1 MGESSSADQVYDN
14 EFCQLQ
20 FLQWD
25 WLLPFSC
32 ECTDANNHRRR
43 GDLRNRTTP
52 RTDRGVNRLG
62 LYFDSCTYCLFAIEQ
77 RTERFLNAGIDYYYS
92 VWVTNYARLWV
103 IDDLLINYYRHIST
117 ITIFCFYFSVVFKF
131 IVCLTFAVTNDDSC
145 KKRNDLFCFVWEN
158 NFASI
163 LVVCVCLFV
172 CVNSISN
179 GHTVGK
185 EGSW

>member
-1 MGESSSADQVYDN
+1 MGESSSADQVYDT
-14 EFCQLQ
+14 EFCQTQ

-32 ECTDANNHRRR
+32 ECWREQSSTTRGSPKPNDAADGPR
-43 GDLRNRTTP
+43 GESLGVIFWQLYVLFVCNRTKD
-52 RTDRGVNRLG
+52 RTVFERGNWL
-62 LYFDSCTYCLFAIEQ
+62 LLFCV
-77 RTERFLNAGIDYYYS
+77 R
-92 VWVTNYARLWV
+92 VTNYARLWV

-117 ITIFCFYFSVVFKF
+117 ITIFCFFFLL
-131 IVCLTFAVTNDDSC
+131 CLN
-145 KKRNDLFCFVWEN
+145 LLFVWRLLWQTMTAAKRETICS
-158 NFASI
+158 ASFEKTI
-163 LVVCVCLFV
+163 SRLFWLCVCLFV

>member
-1 MGESSSADQVYDN
+1 MGESSSADQVYDT
-14 EFCQLQ
+14 EFCQTQ
-20 FLQWD
+20 FLQD

-32 ECTDANNHRRR
+32 ECWRKSSTTRGSPKSNDAADGPR
-43 GDLRNRTTP
+43 GESL
-52 RTDRGVNRLG
+52 GVIFWQ
-62 LYFDSCTYCLFAIEQ
+62 LYVLFFAIEQ
-77 RTERFLNAGIDYYYS
+77 RTEWGLNAGIDYYYS

-117 ITIFCFYFSVVFKF
+117 ITIFFIFLLFKF
-131 IVCLTFAVTNDDSC
+131 IVCDVCCDKRWQLQKEKRSVLLRL
-145 KKRNDLFCFVWEN
+145 KKQFRVY
-158 NFASI
+158 

-172 CVNSISN
+172 CVSN